1 METVEARVHECMA
14 LVDHIVREVMNRV
27 PAHVRRDELTS
38 AGLLALTQAAQSF
51 EESRGI
57 PFARYAAYRIRGGIL
72 DELRSADW
80 ASRRVRR
87 KAREIDETRT
97 QLAGRLERAPTA
109 AEVAGELGIGID
121 EVLANDEDVS
131 RAHVISLEGFATGTL
146 DDLVP
151 DRAPGPEGA
160 AEHREALTYLMQA
173 IHELPERLRL
183 VVRGYFLD
191 ERPMAELAEELG
203 VTDSR
208 ISQMRAEALVM
219 LRDALHS
226 AFDPA
231 LLAPVKGAP
240 GGVKERRR
248 QEYLKAVAARHD
260 RERRRGSVL

>member
-1 METVEARVHECMA
+1 MA
-14 LVDHIVREVMNRV
+14 LVDHIVREIMTRV

-38 AGLLALTQAAQSF
+38 AGLLALTQAAQGF

-57 PFARYAAYRIRGGIL
+57 PFARYAAYRIRGGVL

-87 KAREIDETRT
+87 RAREIEETRT
-97 QLAGRLERAPTA
+97 RLAVRLERTA
-109 AEVAGELGIGID
+109 TAEEVARELGIGID
-121 EVLANDEDVS
+121 EVLANDEDVD
-131 RAHVISLEGFATGTL
+131 RAHVVSLDGFTTGTL
-146 DDLVP
+146 EELVP
-151 DRAPGPEGA
+151 DRQPGPESA
-160 AEHREALTYLMQA
+160 AEHEEALTYLMEA
-173 IHELPERLRL
+173 ISELPERLRL

-191 ERPMAELAEELG
+191 ERPMADLAAELG

-231 LLAPVKGAP
+231 LLAPVQGMP

-248 QEYLKAVAARHD
+248 QEYLKSVAARHD
-260 RERRRGSVL
+260 RERRRGRPL